1 MAKRCPKCGST
12 DIDTTRIFT
21 NKNSGPHKA
30 HGAWGGAAAGF
41 ALGGPIGAAIGA
53 GLGALLGS
61 AGEEPE
67 YKCLKCGHT
76 W

>member
-12 DIDTTRIFT
+12 SIDTTRIFT

-67 YKCLKCGHT
+67 YRCNNCGHT